1 MELVSQDYVR
11 VVARWIQVACAV
23 WGSQATATVLL
34 GGECCLGEELVEL
47 GYLDVLCVQFGPEIG
62 DRFFQYQDGFIGAIP
77 VAVRWAPLA

>member
-47 GYLDVLCVQFGPEIG
+47 GYLDVLYWLFLGQGLGYCHC
-62 DRFFQYQDGFIGAIP
+62 R
-77 VAVRWAPLA
+77 